1 MNECMFECYRRLFNL
16 LHLVLAALILG
27 IFVTG
32 MYAIRKFHKILE
44 LRVLSLSTTTV
55 CTGYTSA
62 TTASTTTTI
71 ATLTIIINPPSGMN
85 IMATFCH
92 LLWGRKQTALS
103 QLVPTTGKIKNNW
116 TQIPMDDVHD
126 DPFTVCLNGSVCVCE
141 FVCLFVY
148 RSMEPLLWNISC

>member
-32 MYAIRKFHKILE
+32 MYAIRKFHKILV

-71 ATLTIIINPPSGMN
+71 ATLT
-85 IMATFCH
+85 TTYCH
-92 LLWGRKQTALS
+92 HHQSTIRDEYNGDLLPFAL
-103 QLVPTTGKIKNNW
+103 
-116 TQIPMDDVHD
+116 
-126 DPFTVCLNGSVCVCE
+126 
-141 FVCLFVY
+141 
-148 RSMEPLLWNISC
+148 R